1 MKIEREVQLEE
12 GLQWE
17 EIGTEKKW
25 NKKVET
31 KSKHR
36 DMRRQQERGGKK
48 SKKRR
53 NRKTT
58 LRMRNSRSSCA
69 SCILVSTSVCVFS
82 VCVCVSGCLCGFQC
96 PCVRV
101 SCQQNPHNNSDSG
114 CCAAKLLLRIPPTGP
129 KSVSLY
135 LGVCMYVSFTFGQNT
150 KRENATKMYICI
162 CITLV
167 NKRVGWNNLWQK
179 LKV

>member
-1 MKIEREVQLEE
+1 VKIEREVQLEE

-69 SCILVSTSVCVFS
+69 SCILVSTSVCVFLC
-82 VCVCVSGCLCGFQC
+82 VCVCIWVFVWLSVSMCAGVLSAESTQQLRFRLLFSQASLADSANRAKICIFVSGRLYVCIFYFWSEHKTRKCNQN
-96 PCVRV
+96 VYMYMYN
-101 SCQQNPHNNSDSG
+101 SC
-114 CCAAKLLLRIPPTGP
+114 
-129 KSVSLY
+129 
-135 LGVCMYVSFTFGQNT
+135 
-150 KRENATKMYICI
+150 
-162 CITLV
+162 
-167 NKRVGWNNLWQK
+167 
-179 LKV
+179 